1 MNTKNVFKMLTIA
14 AFAALTTTACNKSNS
29 QPEAKESNSS
39 KSTAA
44 MKIAYVEVDSIM
56 SQYKFCK
63 DYSLVLQ
70 KKGQNIQNTL
80 AAKQRALQSAAAN
93 FQQKVQQNAYT
104 REQAEAIQA
113 GLQKQNNDLQALNQR
128 LTTEFQAETDSYN
141 AALRDSIQHFLAVYN
156 KDKKYSLIL
165 SKAGDNLL
173 YVDKAFDITN
183 EVVAG
188 LNKAYKP
195 SEKLEAAVKKF
206 STIKVGDPLD
216 HRIKPIQTR
225 GRRLVSSPR
234 LCNTPI
240 AQTSKRRLGSAAPP
254 ELFCLLQPFFVGG
267 APKLHPR
274 LRSLPYLTAF
284 SYSRLSRAYLLKH
297 FIADK
302 SVIIST

>member
-1 MNTKNVFKMLTIA
+1 
-14 AFAALTTTACNKSNS
+14 
-29 QPEAKESNSS
+29 
-39 KSTAA
+39 

-128 LTTEFQAETDSYN
+128 LTTEFQTETDSYN

-173 YVDKAFDITN
+173 YADKAFDITN

-188 LNKAYKP
+188 LNKADKP
-195 SEKLEAAVKKF
+195 SEKLEAAVKK
-206 STIKVGDPLD
+206 
-216 HRIKPIQTR
+216 
-225 GRRLVSSPR
+225 
-234 LCNTPI
+234 
-240 AQTSKRRLGSAAPP
+240 
-254 ELFCLLQPFFVGG
+254 
-267 APKLHPR
+267 
-274 LRSLPYLTAF
+274 
-284 SYSRLSRAYLLKH
+284 
-297 FIADK
+297 
-302 SVIIST
+302 